1 MKKAGILACETN
13 ARRKISDKF
22 HRMVELAVDAE
33 DAFAL
38 TEPKRAPLRRGLKW

>member
-33 DAFAL
+33 DAFAPDGA
-38 TEPKRAPLRRGLKW
+38 EAPLCSGAV